1 MIIYY
6 LQTASLNDINQNRT
20 HSSDKAFHCNYHQN
34 QPHQT
39 HHHIITRFTQ
49 DFYQFRVSPI
59 MRTSFVD
66 KRRII

>member
-39 HHHIITRFTQ
+39 HHHIITCFPNNAN
-49 DFYQFRVSPI
+49 QFR
-59 MRTSFVD
+59 R
-66 KRRII
+66 

>member
-1 MIIYY
+1 MFKIQIIINYY

-39 HHHIITRFTQ
+39 HHHIITSFPNNAN
-49 DFYQFRVSPI
+49 QFR
-59 MRTSFVD
+59 R
-66 KRRII
+66 

>member
-39 HHHIITRFTQ
+39 HHHIIT
-49 DFYQFRVSPI
+49 VSPI